1 MQENNFRKKWDM
13 IQVFALGYVALIVP
27 IRTGFPTGDLAVNS
41 FAWWLELVVDL
52 YFIADIVV
60 NFRTARHRT
69 D

>member
-1 MQENNFRKKWDM
+1 M
-13 IQVFALGYVALIVP
+13 FALGYVALIVP